1 MMNWLWAIPW
11 VVLIIFSAGWILG
24 KRFGKKHVNKSRM
37 LEDDIGLLFRNY
49 TDMAREIERLKEEQ
63 ANG

>member
-24 KRFGKKHVNKSRM
+24 KRFGKKQVNKSRM
-37 LEDDIGLLFRNY
+37 LEDSIDSLYRNY
-49 TDMAREIERLKEEQ
+49 AELGREVEKLKEDK
-63 ANG
+63 

>member
-11 VVLIIFSAGWILG
+11 IVLIIFSAGWILG

-37 LEDDIGLLFRNY
+37 LEDSIDSLYRNY
-49 TDMAREIERLKEEQ
+49 AELGREVEKLKEDK
-63 ANG
+63 

>member
-24 KRFGKKHVNKSRM
+24 KRFGKKHVSKSRM

-49 TDMAREIERLKEEQ
+49 AELGREVEKLKEDK
-63 ANG
+63 